1 MAEEKFIPPSDAIV
15 EEEKFTPPNDALVEV
30 KKNGEPSVSST
41 GTLNSGAI
49 PSMDNLRPNEGEGD
63 KKKGDLDE
71 AFSSVI
77 AKSQAGYI
85 NPDLE
90 DFNKPQ
96 VDRQTAKG
104 EIPVDDLVLRTNVLR
119 KMRAAS
125 EQKAKEL
132 FNAVEQR
139 GLIIPGKSE
148 SELAAEI
155 VTLAKEQFCIE
166 SFWHK
171 KIVRA
176 GASTLYPYS
185 GNPQDQVIKNDDI
198 VFLDFGPIFNGW
210 EADLGRTYVIGND
223 PLKQKLKKDVEE
235 AWQVTNAWYHRQTEL
250 TGAAC
255 FHYVTELAKNYGWE
269 FGGDI
274 AGHIVGRYPHEQP
287 DDPADLGLDIHSDN
301 HSSILLLDKHGNKR
315 NWILEIQ
322 FVDRI
327 NNIGAFF
334 EQLLTTD

>member
-132 FNAVEQR
+132 PGEVER
-139 GLIIPGKSE
+139 LKTEGKNLISQYQAQPSAELEQSIRDKQQE
-148 SELAAEI
+148 YLAAEKAANRQALI
-155 VTLAKEQFCIE
+155 TEVYNRRLMETSDSI
-166 SFWHK
+166 K
-171 KIVRA
+171 KMA
-176 GASTLYPYS
+176 
-185 GNPQDQVIKNDDI
+185 NDQVPDGIYSAIEGK
-198 VFLDFGPIFNGW
+198 
-210 EADLGRTYVIGND
+210 R
-223 PLKQKLKKDVEE
+223 K
-235 AWQVTNAWYHRQTEL
+235 
-250 TGAAC
+250 
-255 FHYVTELAKNYGWE
+255 
-269 FGGDI
+269 
-274 AGHIVGRYPHEQP
+274 RY
-287 DDPADLGLDIHSDN
+287 
-301 HSSILLLDKHGNKR
+301 
-315 NWILEIQ
+315 
-322 FVDRI
+322 
-327 NNIGAFF
+327 
-334 EQLLTTD
+334 